1 MGGLADWWQEV
12 LHPHP
17 HIDKESLRYWLHREY
32 IDRLNRGEHAHAMRS
47 LRSYNESTDSV

>member
-47 LRSYNESTDSV
+47 LRQEDTSG